1 MAARWPRRGLAWA
14 LAASVVL
21 HLLTLAVGPV
31 RLGAPAL
38 EPAAPLPPRMAVR
51 LLPPPRAEAG
61 PRPLLPPAPA
71 AVPSRP
77 VRPPPPMA
85 DTGTAAAG
93 PTTAAPSTAV
103 PAEAPDPAAT
113 VAGAPAPTAGPAAAD
128 TARPGPADTSGN
140 ASTAAA
146 DAPPIDAAAPASA
159 TAQAGAAPGTV
170 RFPRSGRLE
179 YAVTIGDPPA
189 PVGRAT
195 YAWEASDESYRL
207 SLSAETTGLVGLL
220 RRVRVVQTSEGRITA
235 EGLRPDAFAMDRG
248 PKARN
253 EFARFDWPAKQLTF
267 GYPDAV
273 QTAALGAGAQD
284 TLSLIL
290 QFAFVPIEQGRRDVL
305 LTTGRKVYVQAY
317 ERVAEELIETPAGG
331 WRAWHL
337 RRVRAQPG
345 DEGYDMWLAT
355 DRPYLPVRIRWTDRN
370 GRVTSANLD
379 TVRLARD

>member
-31 RLGAPAL
+31 RLGSPAL
-38 EPAAPLPPRMAVR
+38 EPAASLPAHMAVR

-71 AVPSRP
+71 TVPSRP

-85 DTGTAAAG
+85 DTGTSAAG
-93 PTTAAPSTAV
+93 PTTAAPSTTV
-103 PAEAPDPAAT
+103 PAEALDPATT
-113 VAGAPAPTAGPAAAD
+113 VAGAPSPSAGPAAAD
-128 TARPGPADTSGN
+128 PERPGRADTPGN
-140 ASTAAA
+140 AGTAAA
-146 DAPPIDAAAPASA
+146 DAPPIDAAAPASS

-195 YAWEASDESYRL
+195 YAWEASDDSYRL

-267 GYPDAV
+267 GYPGAV

-317 ERVAEELIETPAGG
+317 ERVAEELVETPAGG

>member
-1 MAARWPRRGLAWA
+1 MAARWPRRGFAWA

-77 VRPPPPMA
+77 VRPPPPMV
-85 DTGTAAAG
+85 DTGTTAAG
-93 PTTAAPSTAV
+93 PTTAAPSTTV

-113 VAGAPAPTAGPAAAD
+113 VAGAPA
-128 TARPGPADTSGN
+128 
-140 ASTAAA
+140 A
-146 DAPPIDAAAPASA
+146 DAPPIDAAEPASS
-159 TAQAGAAPGTV
+159 TAQAGTAPGTV

-235 EGLRPDAFAMDRG
+235 EGLRPDAFATDRG

-273 QTAALGAGAQD
+273 QTTALGAGAQD

-317 ERVAEELIETPAGG
+317 ERVAEELVETPAGG

-370 GRVTSANLD
+370 GRVTSATLD

>member
-1 MAARWPRRGLAWA
+1 MAARSPRRGFVWA

-31 RLGAPAL
+31 RLGGPAL
-38 EPAAPLPPRMAVR
+38 EPAAPSPPRMAVR
-51 LLPPPRAEAG
+51 LLPPPKAAAG
-61 PRPLLPPAPA
+61 PRPLLPPTPA
-71 AVPSRP
+71 AMPARP
-77 VRPPPPMA
+77 VRPPPPMVDA
-85 DTGTAAAG
+85 GTSTAG
-93 PTTAAPSTAV
+93 PTTAAPPAAV
-103 PAEAPDPAAT
+103 PAEAVDPVT
-113 VAGAPAPTAGPAAAD
+113 TAGGASSPTAGQAAAD
-128 TARPGPADTSGN
+128 PARPGHADTPGG
-140 ASTAAA
+140 AGTAAA
-146 DAPPIDAAAPASA
+146 DAAPLGAAAPAASA
-159 TAQAGAAPGTV
+159 AQAGTAPGTV

-179 YAVTIGDPPA
+179 YSVTIGDPPA

-235 EGLRPDAFAMDRG
+235 EGLRPDTFAMDRG

-273 QTAALGAGAQD
+273 QTATLGAGAQD

-317 ERVAEELIETPAGG
+317 ERVAEEVVETPAGG

-370 GRVTSANLD
+370 GRVTSATLD

>member
-1 MAARWPRRGLAWA
+1 
-14 LAASVVL
+14 
-21 HLLTLAVGPV
+21 
-31 RLGAPAL
+31 
-38 EPAAPLPPRMAVR
+38 MAVR

-93 PTTAAPSTAV
+93 PTTAAPSTTV

-113 VAGAPAPTAGPAAAD
+113 VAGAPATTAGAAAAD
-128 TARPGPADTSGN
+128 TARPGREDTSGN

-146 DAPPIDAAAPASA
+146 DAPPIDAAVPASS

-305 LTTGRKVYVQAY
+305 LTTGRKVYVQTY